1 MSDISEQNESEATPT
16 EQKPEEPVSESEF
29 ENGKFYSFAKGKGIM
44 NLPNKLTF
52 LRVLM
57 IPLFVLFFY
66 LEFKGHYFVA
76 LAVFALASFTDYLDG
91 HIARKY
97 RLITNLGKF
106 LDPVADKILVAA
118 AMILMLTR
126 PHFFNAYLGEWGII
140 AAGCCVVLIIA
151 RELMISVFRM
161 VAASAGIVLAADM
174 IGKVK
179 TTSQMIS
186 LILLLLWAGFYEF
199 FTENVAVQVINNV
212 GLVLFAVATV
222 LTIVSG
228 ANYIVK
234 NIEVLKK

>member
-1 MSDISEQNESEATPT
+1 MSDKSEQSESDVT
-16 EQKPEEPVSESEF
+16 PEEPVTELEF
-29 ENGKFYSFAKGKGIM
+29 KNSKFYAFAKGKGVM
-44 NLPNKLTF
+44 NLPNQLTF

-76 LAVFALASFTDYLDG
+76 LAVFALASFTDFLDG

-97 RLITNLGKF
+97 HLITNLGKF
-106 LDPVADKILVAA
+106 LDPVADKILVSA

-126 PHFFNAYLGEWGII
+126 LFFFNVYLGEWGII

-199 FTENVAVQVINNV
+199 FPESVAVQVINNA
-212 GLVLFAVATV
+212 GLALFAVATV